1 DIVIVEPGEPDAV
14 FGDVDFWDYVIVE
27 GSNDNGATWVPLLDG
42 YDATFDDAWFSA
54 WITAG
59 TASPDMFRNHQIN
72 LLGFFSAGEEI
83 ILRWRLFADAAVNG
97 YGWVIDNI
105 TYKDNLVSVDAGEQ
119 LPRVFSLS
127 LNYPN
132 PFNPATQIKYA
143 LPQSAEVS
151 LQIFNVLGQRVRDLV
166 RNQKQDAGRYS
177 VQWDGNNDFGQPVSS
192 GIYVYRISAG
202 EFTKS
207 FKMTLL
213 K

>member
-1 DIVIVEPGEPDAV
+1 
-14 FGDVDFWDYVIVE
+14 
-27 GSNDNGATWVPLLDG
+27 VPLLDG
-42 YDATFDDAWFSA
+42 YDATFDQAWLDAWNVG
-54 WITAG
+54 G

-72 LLGFFSAGEEI
+72 LLDFFSAGEKI

-132 PFNPATQIKYA
+132 PFNPATQINYA

-202 EFTKS
+202 DFTKS